1 MRHGGG
7 GRRGA
12 LRRDG
17 GCGDG
22 GMLLD
27 IFSVEGEQG
36 VSFPTPFD
44 LGNRPVSWHTLAFT
58 SQSQYLVTSSMQ
70 IWKEKTW

>member
-1 MRHGGG
+1 MDGAAIAIGESQKRTEKCATHGGG

-36 VSFPTPFD
+36 D
-44 LGNRPVSWHTLAFT
+44 LIPNS
-58 SQSQYLVTSSMQ
+58 
-70 IWKEKTW
+70 I

>member
-1 MRHGGG
+1 MDGATIGESQKRNEKCTTEEVGGG

-22 GMLLD
+22 AMLLD
-27 IFSVEGEQG
+27 IFSVEGEHG
-36 VSFPTPFD
+36 D
-44 LGNRPVSWHTLAFT
+44 LIPNS
-58 SQSQYLVTSSMQ
+58 
-70 IWKEKTW
+70 I

>member
-1 MRHGGG
+1 MHHGGG
-7 GRRGA
+7 GRRGV

-22 GMLLD
+22 GMLPD

-36 VSFPTPFD
+36 GLIPNS
-44 LGNRPVSWHTLAFT
+44 
-58 SQSQYLVTSSMQ
+58 
-70 IWKEKTW
+70 I

>member
-12 LRRDG
+12 LRQDG

-22 GMLLD
+22 DMLLD
-27 IFSVEGEQG
+27 IFSVEGEHG
-36 VSFPTPFD
+36 D
-44 LGNRPVSWHTLAFT
+44 LIPKFWSG
-58 SQSQYLVTSSMQ
+58 
-70 IWKEKTW
+70 K

>member
-17 GCGDG
+17 GYGDG

-27 IFSVEGEQG
+27 IFSVEGEHG
-36 VSFPTPFD
+36 D
-44 LGNRPVSWHTLAFT
+44 LIPNS
-58 SQSQYLVTSSMQ
+58 
-70 IWKEKTW
+70 I